1 MEIENKFLKINKTV
15 RYSTFGDLTS
25 ETKYF
30 WILLHGSNMICEQM
44 LYKFK
49 NFNPNEHFLISP
61 EGLSRF
67 YKSGFN
73 GDVVASWITKRDR
86 LEEIKDVSA
95 YLTKILNLYKKHL
108 SKKCKT
114 ILLGF
119 SQGGTIGFRWLHSKN
134 IKIDYFIPYS
144 CWIPEDINLKLSKTD
159 LNKVNIIYTYGIDD
173 PYINKKK
180 FDEVIALVNKNKI
193 KISFEKYKG
202 SHRVEKTQLIYI
214 FKKYIKA

>member
-44 LYKFK
+44 LYKF
-49 NFNPNEHFLISP
+49 NDFNPKEHFIISP

-95 YLTKILNLYKKHL
+95 YLTKILNLYKKYL

-119 SQGGTIGFRWLHSKN
+119 SQGGTIAFRWLHSKN
-134 IKIDYFIPYS
+134 INIDYFIPYS

-180 FDEVIALVNKNKI
+180 SDEVIALVNKNKI